1 MVGHNQGTD
10 TQVHFSVAALE
21 YTVYSIQIWP
31 WELQC
36 SFVQLHELPAATGG
50 TYRPAH

>member
-21 YTVYSIQIWP
+21 YTVYSIDLALGIAMQF
-31 WELQC
+31 C
-36 SFVQLHELPAATGG
+36 AT
-50 TYRPAH
+50 A